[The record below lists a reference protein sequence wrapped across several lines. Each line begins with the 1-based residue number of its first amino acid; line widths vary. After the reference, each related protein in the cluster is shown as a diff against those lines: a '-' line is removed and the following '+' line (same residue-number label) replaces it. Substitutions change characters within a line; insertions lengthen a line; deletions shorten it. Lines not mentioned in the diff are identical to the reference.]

1 MKKSIATAILT
12 AGLVAAPLAP
22 AVAVAGDA
30 GHSPGVVT
38 RTEFANVKR
47 GMSQGRVH
55 AIFDTKGK
63 VTSSYSGW
71 GYRSQSR
78 EYNAKGEWSFV
89 FVDFEYKNGG
99 WRVTSKS
106 AYWG

>member
-1 MKKSIATAILT
+1 MKKSIATALLT

-22 AVAVAGDA
+22 ALAVAGDA
-30 GHSPGVVT
+30 GYSPGVVT

-47 GMSQGRVH
+47 GMTQGQVH
-55 AIFDTKGK
+55 GIFDTKGK

-78 EYNAKGEWSFV
+78 EYNAKGEWSLTY
-89 FVDFEYKNGG
+89 VDYEYKRGS
-99 WRVTSKS
+99 WRVTSKF